1 MSLVVIG
8 VSHHTAP
15 VEVRERFAFG
25 PRDIVPALREIRERT
40 GVDEAVLVST
50 CNRTELYA
58 FPVLGPGVIGEVE
71 AFFQR
76 KAGPLPAPV
85 GEFLYRHGGERAARH
100 LFRVTAGLDSLVTG
114 EAEIQGQ
121 VRDAYQRALEPGL
134 DEDVAAFSGPVLNR
148 LFQTALSV
156 GGSVRNDTAIA
167 RGAASVASV
176 AVELSRKIFGR
187 LKGLRVLVLGAG
199 EASHLV
205 VEALA
210 REGVEGVT
218 VANRTYTRA
227 ANLAERLQ
235 GRAIQLD
242 RIQEALADTDIVVAS
257 TGSPHALITRRT
269 LREAFPAGLSRPLLL
284 VDIAVPRDVAPE
296 VAEDPR
302 VFLYNVDDL
311 RQIVDETLA
320 QRREVLREA
329 DAIVRRHAAEFSAWF
344 ATLEV
349 VPAIRALRE
358 RADAWRV
365 AELERLDSRIGDAD
379 PGLRAEV
386 EAFSHRLVNK
396 LLHDPTVRI
405 REGAAEGRSGDV
417 LEAFRL
423 LFGTEEPHDVARG
436 SGPGVASAPASGEDG
451 AAPSPD
457 DDTDAGTRTAGP
469 AEADEEPSP

>member
-25 PRDIVPALREIRERT
+25 PREMVPALREIRERA
-40 GVDEAVLVST
+40 GVEEAVLVST

-58 FPVLGPGVIGEVE
+58 YPVLGPEVVREVE

-85 GEFLYRHGGERAARH
+85 GEFLYRYGGERAARH

-121 VRDAYQRALEPGL
+121 VRDAYQRALEPGP
-134 DEDVAAFSGPVLNR
+134 DEGTLAFSGPVLNR
-148 LFQTALSV
+148 LFQTALAV
-156 GGSVRNDTAIA
+156 GGSVRAETAIA

-176 AVELSRKIFGR
+176 AVELARKIFGR

-227 ANLAERLQ
+227 ADLAERLQ
-235 GRAIQLD
+235 GRAIHLD
-242 RIQEALADTDIVVAS
+242 RIKEALADTDIVVAS

-269 LREAFPAGLSRPLLL
+269 LREAFPKGLSRPLLL

-296 VAEDPR
+296 VAEDSR

-320 QRREVLREA
+320 QRREVLQEA
-329 DAIVRRHAAEFSAWF
+329 DVIVRRYADEFSAWF

-358 RADAWRV
+358 QAEAWRA
-365 AELERLDSRIGDAD
+365 AELERLATRLEDAD
-379 PGLRAEV
+379 PELREEV
-386 EAFSHRLVNK
+386 EAFSHRLMNK
-396 LLHDPTVRI
+396 LLHQPTVRI
-405 REGAAEGRSGDV
+405 RDGAAEGRGREV
-417 LEAFRL
+417 LDAFRL
-423 LFGTEEPHDVARG
+423 LFGTEGPEDVASG
-436 SGPGVASAPASGEDG
+436 SGPGVASGPGSAEDG
-451 AAPSPD
+451 SAPSPE
-457 DDTDAGTRTAGP
+457 DDTDAGTRTSGP
-469 AEADEEPSP
+469 AEADEERSP